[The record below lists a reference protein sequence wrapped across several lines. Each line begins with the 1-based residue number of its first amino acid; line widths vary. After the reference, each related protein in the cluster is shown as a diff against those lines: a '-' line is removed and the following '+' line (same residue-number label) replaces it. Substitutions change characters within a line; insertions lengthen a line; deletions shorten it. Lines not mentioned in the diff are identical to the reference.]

1 MKQHTCTSDL
11 SYSKNINA
19 YGTFLEE
26 QNYTHYVTI
35 TTKYELTLKSAR
47 NLAERFGNQLNYK
60 GVVAEMF
67 WVAESFDTKEGNHI
81 HALVKLIG
89 TDITTPINRIKVA
102 AKNAIG
108 LSNKG
113 LDYKNTKIYPYQTKL
128 GANYYISK
136 YINKP
141 ITDYDIY
148 LPSKSM

>member
-11 SYSKNINA
+11 SYSNIINA

-26 QNYTHYVTI
+26 QCYTHYVTI
-35 TTKYELTLKSAR
+35 TTKYSLTLKSAR

-60 GVVAEMF
+60 GTVAEMF
-67 WVAESFDTKEGNHI
+67 WVAESFDTKEGNHL

-89 TDITTPINRIKVA
+89 TNITNPINRIKVA

-108 LSNKG
+108 GSIKG
-113 LDYKNTKIYPYQTKL
+113 LDYKNTKIYPYQSKL

-148 LPSKSM
+148 LPSKIM